1 MSKLTRNISILD
13 WIIAAGCVVAAGY
26 FAVLESNYTY
36 AVLCLFGAGVS
47 AASAYF
53 KPADK
58 VATFMK
64 RKLMQKRT

>member
-13 WIIAAGCVVAAGY
+13 WIVAAARVVAAGY
-26 FAVLESNYTY
+26 FALLDADY
-36 AVLCLFGAGVS
+36 AYAALCLIGAIVS
-47 AASAYF
+47 AASAYY

-58 VATFMK
+58 VATYMK